1 MGEKSKKRPFQ
12 IGIIGGGIAGL
23 STALFLHHFCPS
35 GSIEINIYEQAEQ
48 YREIGA
54 GINLGVNATKL
65 LHQIG
70 LGDEINAIAGSKDG
84 VFFTL
89 RRWDNSEEITT
100 IYSNDSGNIRQAAVS
115 RAELLQVLLDAI
127 KARSAATLHTKKK
140 CQSVTSC
147 ESGVKITFT
156 DATAASCSI
165 LIASDGIH
173 SPIRSQYLR
182 NTPPIYSGK
191 IVYRG
196 LLPFASLPKPWPIQS
211 YHVMWIGPNKHLLTY
226 PISQGETQTLNF
238 VGCITTPESDLG
250 DLKESWSATCAR
262 TELERDFGDCDG
274 IVQKV
279 IELLPEEVSK
289 WKIND
294 REAAERWVFEGGKV
308 ALVGDAAHPMVPH
321 QSAGAGQAVED
332 AFVIGRAMAGLLEAR
347 NGKLNGESKEW
358 MELYEK
364 VRMPR
369 ASKVQETSR
378 GAGYLYQMQAE
389 NMKGKSYDECVPV
402 LRDTVQ
408 ERMKWIW
415 EEELEGV
422 FEEERERLLQKLE
435 QRPGPGRECHVLDR
449 ETALQ

>member
-1 MGEKSKKRPFQ
+1 MGLKTSKRPFN
-12 IGIIGGGIAGL
+12 IAIIGGGIAGL
-23 STALFLHHFCPS
+23 TTALFLHHFCPP

-70 LGDEINAIAGSKDG
+70 LGDKINAIAGSKDG

-100 IYSNDSGNIRQAAVS
+100 IYSNDSGKIRQAAVS

-127 KARSAATLHTKKK
+127 KERKAATLHTKKK
-140 CQSVTSC
+140 CRSVTKTKSAI
-147 ESGVKITFT
+147 KITFT
-156 DATAASCSI
+156 DTTTTTSSL
-165 LIASDGIH
+165 LIAADGIH
-173 SPIRSQYLR
+173 SPIRNQYLPHS
-182 NTPPIYSGK
+182 PPLYSGK

-196 LLPFASLPKPWPIQS
+196 LLPFSALPTPWPIQS
-211 YHVMWIGPNKHLLTY
+211 HHVMWIGPNKHLLVY

-238 VGCITTPESDLG
+238 VGCITIPEESLG
-250 DLKESWSATCAR
+250 DLKESWSATCPRA
-262 TELERDFGDCDG
+262 ELERDFGDCDG
-274 IVQKV
+274 IVQEL
-279 IELLPEEVSK
+279 IRLLPEEVSK

-294 REAAERWVFEGGKV
+294 REAAEGWVFEQGRV
-308 ALVGDAAHPMVPH
+308 VLVGDAGHPMVPH

-332 AFVIGRAMAGLLEAR
+332 GFVVGRAMGEFMR
-347 NGKLNGESKEW
+347 RGDGKLEEW
-358 MELYEK
+358 MGVYER

-369 ASKVQETSR
+369 ANKLQETSR

-389 NMKGKSYDECVPV
+389 SMKGMSYDESVPI

-422 FEEERERLLQKLE
+422 FEEERGRLVGKVE
-435 QRPGPGRECHVLDR
+435 VEGGRGGGVCFCM
-449 ETALQ
+449 

>member
-1 MGEKSKKRPFQ
+1 MGLKPAKRPFQ
-12 IGIIGGGIAGL
+12 IAIIGGGIAGL
-23 STALFLHHFCPS
+23 STALFLHHFCPP
-35 GSIEINIYEQAEQ
+35 GSIKINIYEQAEQ

-70 LGDEINAIAGSKDG
+70 LGDQINAIAGSKDG

-100 IYSNDSGNIRQAAVS
+100 IYSNDSGKIRQAAVS
-115 RAELLQVLLDAI
+115 RAELLQILLDAI
-127 KARSAATLHTKKK
+127 ESRRAARLHTRKK
-140 CQSVTSC
+140 CQSVTNTK
-147 ESGVKITFT
+147 SGVKITFT
-156 DATAASCSI
+156 DHTTSTSYL

-173 SPIRSQYLR
+173 SPIRNQYLPD
-182 NTPPIYSGK
+182 TPPIYSGK

-196 LLPFASLPKPWPIQS
+196 LLPFSSLPTPWPIQS
-211 YHVMWIGPNKHLLTY
+211 YHVMWIGPNKHLLVY
-226 PISQGETQTLNF
+226 PISQGDSQTLNF
-238 VGCITTPESDLG
+238 VGCITTPEPALG
-250 DLKESWSATCAR
+250 DLKESWSATCPRA
-262 TELERDFGDCDG
+262 ELERDFGDCDG
-274 IVQKV
+274 IVKEL
-279 IELLPEEVSK
+279 IGLLPESVSK

-294 REAAERWVFEGGKV
+294 REAAGGWVFEGGRV
-308 ALVGDAAHPMVPH
+308 VLVGDAGHPMVPH

-332 AFVIGRAMAGLLEAR
+332 GFIIGRAMAGFLETR
-347 NGKLNGESKEW
+347 DQKMKGGLREW
-358 MELYEK
+358 MRLYEK

-369 ASKVQETSR
+369 ANKVQETSR

-389 NMKGKSYDECVPV
+389 SMEGKSYDECVPI

-422 FEEERERLLQKLE
+422 FEKERERLVGELMESEQGRGGLE
-435 QRPGPGRECHVLDR
+435 GCFCM
-449 ETALQ
+449 

>member
-1 MGEKSKKRPFQ
+1 MGLKTSKRPFE
-12 IGIIGGGIAGL
+12 IAIIGGGIAGL
-23 STALFLHHFCPS
+23 TTALFLHHFCPE
-35 GSIEINIYEQAEQ
+35 GSVEINIYEQAEQ

-70 LGDEINAIAGSKDG
+70 LGDQINAIAGSKDG

-100 IYSNDSGNIRQAAVS
+100 IYSNDSGKIRQAAVS

-127 KARSAATLHTKKK
+127 KERNAATLHTKKK
-140 CQSVTSC
+140 CQSVTNTK
-147 ESGVKITFT
+147 SGVKITFSDNT
-156 DATAASCSI
+156 TTTSSL
-165 LIASDGIH
+165 LIAADGIH
-173 SPIRSQYLR
+173 SPIRNQFLP
-182 NTPPIYSGK
+182 NTPPLYSGK

-196 LLPFASLPKPWPIQS
+196 LLPFTALPTPWPIQS
-211 YHVMWIGPNKHLLTY
+211 HHVMWVGPNKHLLIY

-238 VGCITTPESDLG
+238 VGCITTPEESLA
-250 DLKESWSATCAR
+250 DLKESWSATCPRA
-262 TELERDFGDCDG
+262 ELERDFGDCDG
-274 IVQKV
+274 IVQEIIK
-279 IELLPEEVSK
+279 LLPEEVSK

-294 REAAERWVFEGGKV
+294 REAAEGWVFEGGRV
-308 ALVGDAAHPMVPH
+308 VLVGDAGHPMVPH

-332 AFVIGRAMAGLLEAR
+332 AFVVGRVM
-347 NGKLNGESKEW
+347 GEYLKQEKGRLQDW
-358 MELYEK
+358 MGLYEK

-369 ASKVQETSR
+369 ANKVQETSR

-389 NMKGKSYDECVPV
+389 SMKGKSYDECVPM

-422 FEEERERLLQKLE
+422 FEKEREKLMGE
-435 QRPGPGRECHVLDR
+435 VEEGRGGGGCFCM
-449 ETALQ
+449 